1 MPERVRRYEVAVIG
15 SAVAIIVV
23 MALSAILPFKPLL
36 LFAIPVVLT
45 SRYAGRG
52 PTVAVVALV
61 ILGTVSLFVLSGQFR
76 LTHPQIWMH
85 TAVFIIVAIVIDSTS
100 AALNRALREAE
111 QSASHL
117 EDLNIEL
124 EQQMDH
130 IQRLSDDLQTT
141 NRCLAQARDTA
152 EDASRAREEM
162 LAVVAHDLRN
172 PLNLMM
178 MTTQLLADA
187 DVSRERR
194 EHLFSVIYR
203 ASHRMNRLI
212 EDLLEIVR
220 QESGQMTLN
229 IEDVPA
235 ASIISQ
241 TAEMFQSA
249 AMERGISL
257 RATDASPDLAVRSD
271 QGRIIQVM
279 SNLVGNA
286 LKFVPSGGTVVL
298 DAKRED
304 GEVVFSVN
312 DSGPG
317 IPPEDL
323 HRLFE
328 RFWQRR
334 RDDKRGVGLG
344 LTIAR
349 GIVEAHGGRIWAE
362 SQLGHGATFYFT
374 LPSAAERSARPAIA
388 TQSVPEINSRPL
400 PAAPALQITA

>member
-1 MPERVRRYEVAVIG
+1 
-15 SAVAIIVV
+15 
-23 MALSAILPFKPLL
+23 
-36 LFAIPVVLT
+36 
-45 SRYAGRG
+45 
-52 PTVAVVALV
+52 
-61 ILGTVSLFVLSGQFR
+61 
-76 LTHPQIWMH
+76 
-85 TAVFIIVAIVIDSTS
+85 
-100 AALNRALREAE
+100 
-111 QSASHL
+111 
-117 EDLNIEL
+117 
-124 EQQMDH
+124 
-130 IQRLSDDLQTT
+130 
-141 NRCLAQARDTA
+141 
-152 EDASRAREEM
+152 
-162 LAVVAHDLRN
+162 
-172 PLNLMM
+172 
-178 MTTQLLADA
+178 
-187 DVSRERR
+187 
-194 EHLFSVIYR
+194 
-203 ASHRMNRLI
+203 MNRLI